1 MLDCK
6 HVVDELSNYLDDE
19 VAAAL
24 RQEIGAHL
32 GECRTCRAL
41 YDSTRRILRIVTDSR
56 SFDIP
61 EEVSERIVQRLM
73 KKIEP

>member
-1 MLDCK
+1 MLDCR

-24 RQEIGAHL
+24 REEIGAHL

-41 YDSTRRILRIVTDSR
+41 YDSTRRVLRIVTDSR
-56 SFDIP
+56 SFEIP
-61 EEVSERIVQRLM
+61 EDVSERILRRL
-73 KKIEP
+73 KEKIEP